1 MALCKIF
8 EYGIN
13 TQDQRLV
20 SVMLQETVEI
30 PNANLKARTRSQAA
44 NNRQIINV
52 PIMVK
57 IFRLLINELSNL
69 REVKS
74 AADTSFIPSDEED
87 SSEDITGIDE
97 NGKNMN
103 AFMLFDDGK
112 IFLKIFTF
120 FHKIINIS

>member
-20 SVMLQETVEI
+20 SVIIKDVVEI
-30 PNANLKARTRSQAA
+30 PNSNQKARTRSQAA
-44 NNRQIINV
+44 NTRQIVNV

-57 IFRLLINELSNL
+57 IFKLLINELSNL
-69 REVKS
+69 REIK
-74 AADTSFIPSDEED
+74 AADNSYLPSDEDDSGDDINGIED
-87 SSEDITGIDE
+87 
-97 NGKNMN
+97 NGKNLS

-112 IFLKIFTF
+112 FLNFYSF
-120 FHKIINIS
+120 NNI